1 MIINSSKEP
10 RLLNFFQKKSIQRN
24 KGEIHPGEKP
34 NKCTQCSK
42 CFNTK
47 SGLKNI

>member
-24 KGEIHPGEKP
+24 KGEIHPGEKA
-34 NKCTQCSK
+34 KQVYTMLEV
-42 CFNTK
+42 F
-47 SGLKNI
+47 